1 MHASD
6 EIEREESVLEEA
18 QECEEHRSQDFDEE
32 LTARLEATFSQSSAE
47 RNHELAKIVEEYS
60 AIDLA
65 LACLRFNQS
74 HRLELLE
81 QFHKIDDR
89 IEFLINIDSPT
100 RAYIFRSLT
109 DDELVDLIQA
119 MPADEAV
126 WVMEDL
132 VVPRYRRVM
141 EALDPKKAAAINEL
155 AKFDPDSAGR
165 LMTNEFFAFPHDTN
179 IGQAAAYIRDH
190 PGIDLL
196 RRIFVHDESGEL
208 QGFVPLRNL
217 VVNPPSLPL
226 KRVMR
231 PIAHWVHPDARR
243 DEVIE
248 IFERYKNSDLPVV
261 DKSGRLVGVITY
273 EDVAE
278 AIEDQTDETL
288 SAIAGT
294 TQHSSVEDPLW
305 KSFLARA
312 PWLVVTLFAGF
323 VNATNISMFNVA
335 PEVMMFLPLVIGM
348 SGNIG
353 IQCSTLMIRA
363 MTLGLIGG
371 SRARTLIAKEIM
383 TALSTGVAFS
393 AISGFFIFSLTQA
406 GWLSPD
412 MEKMHLA
419 AIVALGQIGACLI
432 ASMIGVF
439 SPLLFNRMG
448 IDPAVAS
455 GPITTAVNDVM
466 SSIMYFMVAAVLSL
480 FLTA

>member
-6 EIEREESVLEEA
+6 EIEREESALEEA

-32 LTARLEATFSQSSAE
+32 ITARLENAFSLSSNE

-60 AIDLA
+60 PLDLA
-65 LACLRFNQS
+65 LACLKFQQS
-74 HRLELLE
+74 HRVELWE
-81 QFHKIDDR
+81 QFHKLEDR
-89 IEFLINIDSPT
+89 VEFLINIDSPT
-100 RAYIFRSLT
+100 RAYIFRGLE
-109 DDELVDLIQA
+109 DHELVEIIQA

-126 WVMEDL
+126 WIMEDL
-132 VVPRYRRVM
+132 IVPRYRRII

-165 LMTNEFFAFPHDTN
+165 LMTNEFFAFSHDTT

-190 PGIDLL
+190 PSIDLL
-196 RRIFVHDESGEL
+196 RRIFVHDEAGEL

-217 VVNPPSLPL
+217 VVNQPSLPL

-231 PIAHWVHPDARR
+231 PIPHWVHPDARR

-248 IFERYKNSDLPVV
+248 IFERYKSADLPVV
-261 DKSGRLVGVITY
+261 DKNGRLVGVITY
-273 EDVAE
+273 DDVAE

-323 VNATNISMFNVA
+323 VNATNISVFQVS

-371 SRARTLIAKEIM
+371 SRSRKLIAKEIM
-383 TALSTGVAFS
+383 TALATGIAFA
-393 AISGFFIFSLTQA
+393 AISGFFIFTLTQA
-406 GWLSPD
+406 GWISPES
-412 MEKMHLA
+412 EKLHLA
-419 AIVALGQIGACLI
+419 AIVSVGQIGACLI

-439 SPLLFNRMG
+439 SPLIFNRMG

-466 SSIMYFMVAAVLSL
+466 SSIVYFMVAAA
-480 FLTA
+480 LTMILMA

>member
-18 QECEEHRSQDFDEE
+18 QECDEHRSQDFDEE
-32 LTARLEATFSQSSAE
+32 LTARLEAAFSQSTTDC
-47 RNHELAKIVEEYS
+47 NHELAKIVEEYS
-60 AIDLA
+60 PIDLA
-65 LACLRFNQS
+65 LACLRFNQQ
-74 HRLELLE
+74 HRVELLD
-81 QFHKIDDR
+81 QLQKLDDR
-89 IEFLINIDSPT
+89 IEFLINLDSPT
-100 RAYIFRSLT
+100 RTYIFRGL
-109 DDELVDLIQA
+109 DDSELVELIQA

-132 VVPRYRRVM
+132 VVPRYRRVI

-165 LMTNEFFAFPHDTN
+165 LMTNEFFAFSHDTT
-179 IGQAAAYIRDH
+179 IGQAAAYIRDN
-190 PGIDLL
+190 PSIDLL

-217 VVNPPSLPL
+217 VVNPPNLPL

-261 DKSGRLVGVITY
+261 DKSGRLIGVVTY

-278 AIEDQTDETL
+278 AIENQTDETL

-305 KSFLARA
+305 KSFFARA

-371 SRARTLIAKEIM
+371 SRSRKLVAKEIS
-383 TALSTGVAFS
+383 TALVTGIAFS
-393 AISGFFIFSLTQA
+393 AISGFFIFTLTQA

-412 MEKMHLA
+412 TEKLHLA
-419 AIVALGQIGACLI
+419 GIVALGQIGACLI
-432 ASMIGVF
+432 ASVIGVF
-439 SPLLFNRMG
+439 SPLIFHRMG

-466 SSIMYFMVAAVLSL
+466 SSIMYFVIAAVLSL